1 MPDRKTPGGRLFRV
15 KVSATASRSEVGLV
29 YVAAV
34 MQGLALVTF
43 PAASSI
49 FTSPDGF
56 GFDSTRYGAL
66 FLPQVL
72 LAILASAFAPRL
84 ARRWSLRRVLLAG
97 LAGDIVSML
106 LLALS
111 RLLLGSPDMA
121 FGVLLLATGALGF
134 GFGATVMALNTY
146 AEAFFPRRAD
156 RAVLAL
162 NALLGLGTALAPVL
176 VAVVVGL
183 GAWWLLPVL
192 VAGLAALLF
201 AVAYAQPLA
210 TPAGAAGAG
219 RPTSL
224 NWTDLPHRFWLYA
237 AAVFVYGIV
246 ETLNGNWAMLYLSSE
261 RGVSSQGASL
271 ALAAFWV
278 MVTVGRDTD
287 RDDHPV
293 RAGTLD
299 LCRASGIFAGGVSAR
314 RAGAERSRRDHRVRS
329 RRPGM
334 FGISA
339 IEHQLRRQ
347 RVSAIV
353 GGDGRWP
360 HRVLSAW
367 LRRRRVRHRTAAE
380 PAGAVVRNDFRGGEH
395 RGGTHHRHRVV
406 HHPKPTRIP
415 PRT

>member
-1 MPDRKTPGGRLFRV
+1 V
-15 KVSATASRSEVGLV
+15 SASATASRTEIGLV

-34 MQGLALVTF
+34 VQGLALVTF

-97 LAGDIVSML
+97 LAGDIVSMT

-111 RLLLGSPDMA
+111 RLLLGMPDMA
-121 FGVLLLATGALGF
+121 FGVLLLATGALGL

-146 AEAFFPRRAD
+146 AEAFFPKRAD

-176 VAVVVGL
+176 VAIVVAL
-183 GAWWLLPVL
+183 GAWWLLPVV
-192 VAGLAALLF
+192 VACIAVLLF
-201 AVAYAQPLA
+201 GVAYAQPLRLHVGNA
-210 TPAGAAGAG
+210 DAD

-224 NWTDLPHRFWLYA
+224 NWIDLPHRFWLYA

-261 RGVSSQGASL
+261 RGVSTQGASF

-278 MVTVGRDTD
+278 MVTVGRVLIALISQLVPP
-287 RDDHPV
+287 RWIYVALPALSLV
-293 RAGTLD
+293 VFQLASQVQSEAGGIIVFGLAG
-299 LCRASGIFAGGVSAR
+299 LACSGFLPLSISFAGGEFPRLSAVM
-314 RAGAERSRRDHRVRS
+314 AGGLIAFYQLGYGVAA
-329 RRPGM
+329 
-334 FGISA
+334 FGIGPLQGLFGLSFSTVFA
-339 IEHQLRRQ
+339 AGSVVAAPI
-347 RVSAIV
+347 IV
-353 GGDGRWP
+353 I
-360 HRVLSAW
+360 AW
-367 LRRRRVRHRTAAE
+367 LIIR
-380 PAGAVVRNDFRGGEH
+380 
-395 RGGTHHRHRVV
+395 
-406 HHPKPTRIP
+406 PTRNTQAAP
-415 PRT
+415 GR

>member
-1 MPDRKTPGGRLFRV
+1 MSA
-15 KVSATASRSEVGLV
+15 SATASRTEIGLV

-34 MQGLALVTF
+34 VQGLALVTF

-97 LAGDIVSML
+97 LAGDVVSMI

-111 RLLLGSPDMA
+111 RLLLGMPDMA
-121 FGVLLLATGALGF
+121 FGVLLLATGALGL

-146 AEAFFPRRAD
+146 AEAFFPKRAD

-176 VAVVVGL
+176 VAIVVAL
-183 GAWWLLPVL
+183 GAWWLLPVV
-192 VAGLAALLF
+192 VACIAVLLF
-201 AVAYAQPLA
+201 GVAYAQPLRLH
-210 TPAGAAGAG
+210 AGNADAD

-224 NWTDLPHRFWLYA
+224 NWIDLPRRFWLYA

-261 RGVSSQGASL
+261 RGVSAQGASF

-278 MVTVGRDTD
+278 MVTVGRVLIALISQLVPA
-287 RDDHPV
+287 RWIYVALPALSLV
-293 RAGTLD
+293 VFQLAAQVQSEAGGIIVFGLAG
-299 LCRASGIFAGGVSAR
+299 LACSGFLPLSISFAGGEFPRLSAVM
-314 RAGAERSRRDHRVRS
+314 AGGLIAFYQLGYGVAA
-329 RRPGM
+329 
-334 FGISA
+334 FGIGPLQGLFGLSFSTVFA
-339 IEHQLRRQ
+339 AGSVVAAPI
-347 RVSAIV
+347 IV
-353 GGDGRWP
+353 I
-360 HRVLSAW
+360 AW
-367 LRRRRVRHRTAAE
+367 LVIRPARNTQAAPE
-380 PAGAVVRNDFRGGEH
+380 R
-395 RGGTHHRHRVV
+395 
-406 HHPKPTRIP
+406 
-415 PRT
+415 

>member
-1 MPDRKTPGGRLFRV
+1 V
-15 KVSATASRSEVGLV
+15 SASATASRTEIGLV

-34 MQGLALVTF
+34 VQGLALVTF

-97 LAGDIVSML
+97 LAGDIVSMT

-111 RLLLGSPDMA
+111 RLLLGMPDMA
-121 FGVLLLATGALGF
+121 FGVLLLATGALGL

-146 AEAFFPRRAD
+146 AEAFFPKRAD

-176 VAVVVGL
+176 VAIVVAL
-183 GAWWLLPVL
+183 GAWWLLPVV
-192 VAGLAALLF
+192 VACIAVLLF
-201 AVAYAQPLA
+201 GVAYAQPLRLHVGNA
-210 TPAGAAGAG
+210 DAD

-224 NWTDLPHRFWLYA
+224 NWIDLPRRFWLYA
-237 AAVFVYGIV
+237 AAVFAYGIV

-261 RGVSSQGASL
+261 RGVSAQGASF

-278 MVTVGRDTD
+278 MVTVGRVLIALISQLVPA
-287 RDDHPV
+287 RWIYVALPALSLIV
-293 RAGTLD
+293 FQLASQVQSEAGGIMVFGLAG
-299 LCRASGIFAGGVSAR
+299 LACSGFLPLSISFAGGEFPRLSAVM
-314 RAGAERSRRDHRVRS
+314 AGGLIAFYQLGYGVAA
-329 RRPGM
+329 
-334 FGISA
+334 FGIGPL
-339 IEHQLRRQ
+339 QGLF
-347 RVSAIV
+347 
-353 GGDGRWP
+353 G
-360 HRVLSAW
+360 LSFSTIFAAGSVVAAPIIIIAW
-367 LRRRRVRHRTAAE
+367 LVIR
-380 PAGAVVRNDFRGGEH
+380 
-395 RGGTHHRHRVV
+395 
-406 HHPKPTRIP
+406 PTRNTRAAP
-415 PRT
+415 ER

>member
-1 MPDRKTPGGRLFRV
+1 MSA
-15 KVSATASRSEVGLV
+15 SATASRTEIGLV

-34 MQGLALVTF
+34 VQGLALVTF

-97 LAGDIVSML
+97 LAGDVVSMT

-111 RLLLGSPDMA
+111 RLLLGMPDMA
-121 FGVLLLATGALGF
+121 FGVLLLATGALGL

-146 AEAFFPRRAD
+146 AEAFFPKRAD

-176 VAVVVGL
+176 VAIVVAL
-183 GAWWLLPVL
+183 GAWWLLPVV
-192 VAGLAALLF
+192 VACIAVLLF
-201 AVAYAQPLA
+201 GVAYAQPLRLHVGNA
-210 TPAGAAGAG
+210 DAD

-224 NWTDLPHRFWLYA
+224 NWIDLPRRFWLYA

-261 RGVSSQGASL
+261 RGVSTQGASF

-278 MVTVGRDTD
+278 MVTVGRVLIALISQLVPP
-287 RDDHPV
+287 RWIYVALPALSLV
-293 RAGTLD
+293 VFQLASQVQSEAGGIIVFGLAG
-299 LCRASGIFAGGVSAR
+299 LACSGFLPLSISFAGGEFPQLSAVM
-314 RAGAERSRRDHRVRS
+314 AGGLIAFYQLGYGVAA
-329 RRPGM
+329 
-334 FGISA
+334 FGIGPLQGLFGLSFSTVFA
-339 IEHQLRRQ
+339 AGSVVAAPI
-347 RVSAIV
+347 IV
-353 GGDGRWP
+353 I
-360 HRVLSAW
+360 AW
-367 LRRRRVRHRTAAE
+367 LIIR
-380 PAGAVVRNDFRGGEH
+380 
-395 RGGTHHRHRVV
+395 
-406 HHPKPTRIP
+406 PTRNTQAAP
-415 PRT
+415 GR